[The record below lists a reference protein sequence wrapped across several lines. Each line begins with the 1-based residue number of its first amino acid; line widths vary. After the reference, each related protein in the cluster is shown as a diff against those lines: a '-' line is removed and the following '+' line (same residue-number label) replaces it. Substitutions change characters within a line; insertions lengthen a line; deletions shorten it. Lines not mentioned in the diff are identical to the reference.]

1 MLDIIIVNYESSG
14 FLNRCLRSIYDSTVG
29 IPINVFVQDNSS
41 KNGIDHVGDTFP
53 QINLTKNDYNMGF
66 AKAVNRALAQSSAP
80 YVLLLNPDTVLTD
93 GFFESSLQY
102 ADDNQDVGIM
112 GTRILNL
119 DGTIQGS
126 ARCFPTPLTGIFGRS
141 TLLTRLFPN
150 NRFTRANILTTRSDG
165 ITPMDVDWVSGASLL
180 LRRKALDDVGYL
192 DDRFFLYWEDTDLCK
207 RMWQKGWKVVY
218 FPQATVYHYVGG
230 STRKKPIRS
239 ILEFHKSVYRLFDK
253 YNNPSLRFLNP
264 FVISALALRLALVL
278 FINRIGA
285 WHGKLQSFME
295 ASALRNRQT
304 RRKSNQSL
312 RGNRWGQSGVD
323 DVERRGSLDR
333 RSGLD
338 RRKGLDRR
346 GIKGRRKRDE
356 RSKVIEMKSR
366 KYLRNGTDRRS
377 SKERRATF
385 AM

>member
-1 MLDIIIVNYESSG
+1 M
-14 FLNRCLRSIYDSTVG
+14 
-29 IPINVFVQDNSS
+29 
-41 KNGIDHVGDTFP
+41 
-53 QINLTKNDYNMGF
+53 
-66 AKAVNRALAQSSAP
+66 
-80 YVLLLNPDTVLTD
+80 
-93 GFFESSLQY
+93 
-102 ADDNQDVGIM
+102 
-112 GTRILNL
+112 
-119 DGTIQGS
+119 
-126 ARCFPTPLTGIFGRS
+126 
-141 TLLTRLFPN
+141 
-150 NRFTRANILTTRSDG
+150 
-165 ITPMDVDWVSGASLL
+165 
-180 LRRKALDDVGYL
+180 
-192 DDRFFLYWEDTDLCK
+192 CK

-218 FPQATVYHYVGG
+218 FPQATAYHYVGG

-239 ILEFHKSVYRLFDK
+239 ILEIHKSVYRLFDK

-264 FVISALALRLALVL
+264 FVISALALRLALVV
-278 FINRIGA
+278 FINRMGA

-304 RRKSNQSL
+304 RRMPNQGL
-312 RGNRWGQSGVD
+312 RGNRLGQSGVD